1 MKYEV
6 TLTRIYN
13 GRLEVEAA
21 SSAEAMDI
29 AKRRLEDVEWNYG
42 EETVDYA
49 TKMDD

>member
-21 SSAEAMDI
+21 SEAEAMNI

-49 TKMDD
+49 TEMDD